1 MKVSKRDVLLLL
13 GLIGVL
19 AVVAAYFLAYQP
31 NIEAAEAL
39 EAENLQLQQRIAD
52 LSDKMANK
60 DGYVEETAEMNEEMD
75 AILKKFPV
83 DVREEDGVLLAVNQ
97 ELIAPMVINSI
108 GITASE
114 PTVLPDAEE
123 EDVDHTYEIDEIEEY
138 EAQEGIGDDPQQ
150 AADAQEGGVANE
162 DMQYVLMQRSVTM
175 NYLVSYE
182 GLKRGIKNISV
193 QDNRMSINNLTVSY
207 DETTGLLN
215 GTTVVDMYCIPG
227 QDKEYVQPNFSS
239 VLIGSDNIFGSLET
253 YGIGQLDIGE
263 SVTDGEET
271 ADEGAQEAGEAAQ

>member
-1 MKVSKRDVLLLL
+1 MES
-13 GLIGVL
+13 
-19 AVVAAYFLAYQP
+19 
-31 NIEAAEAL
+31 AEAL
-39 EAENLQLQQRIAD
+39 EAENAQLQERIND
-52 LSDKMANK
+52 LNDKMENK
-60 DGYVEETAEMNEEMD
+60 DSYVEETAAMNEEMD
-75 AILKKFPV
+75 AILKQFPI
-83 DVREEDGVLLAVNQ
+83 DVREEDGVLLAINQ
-97 ELIAPMVINSI
+97 ELIAPMVIDSI

-114 PTVLPDAEE
+114 PTALPDAEE

-138 EAQEGIGDDPQQ
+138 EAEEGIADEAEQ
-150 AADAQEGGVANE
+150 AADAEGGSGTNLP
-162 DMQYVLMQRSVTM
+162 YTLMQRSVTM

-215 GTTVVDMYCIPG
+215 GTTVVDMYSIPG

-239 VLIGSDNIFGSLET
+239 VLVGSDNIFGALET

-263 SVTDGEET
+263 SAADGEE
-271 ADEGAQEAGEAAQ
+271 AEENEAGGEAAAQ

>member
-263 SVTDGEET
+263 SVADGEET